1 MTVGPASVKSAEQ
14 VSKLEIPTGV
24 HIVVLSIKAVWNRTP
39 LSSRDLNL
47 FSLSLQLTGWDPPIM
62 VGNPLYSKST
72 DLNTFTQHLDWLDC
86 DASCLANH
94 QSRYVFV

>member
-39 LSSRDLNL
+39 LFQGSQSFLFKSS
-47 FSLSLQLTGWDPPIM
+47 I
-62 VGNPLYSKST
+62 
-72 DLNTFTQHLDWLDC
+72 DWMRPT
-86 DASCLANH
+86 H
-94 QSRYVFV
+94 YGG